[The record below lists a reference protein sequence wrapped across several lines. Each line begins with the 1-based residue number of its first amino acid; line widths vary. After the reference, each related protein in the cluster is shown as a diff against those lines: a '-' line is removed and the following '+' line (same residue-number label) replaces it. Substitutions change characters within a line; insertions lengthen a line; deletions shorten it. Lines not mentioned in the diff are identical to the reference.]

1 MRLISTVRGALKA
14 FAAREASGALLLL
27 AATAVALVWANAGA
41 QGYEAFWNARL
52 SVHLGPWG
60 IDMPL
65 RHWINDGLMM
75 MFFLLVSLQVKH
87 DFVMGGLR
95 EWRRACVP
103 VLAAACGLV
112 VPAVVFG
119 VINAGGPHAG
129 AWGIVIPTDTAFVV
143 GILAAFGKRLP
154 VQLRSFLVT
163 LAVVDD
169 VGALAVIAT
178 AYTGTIRLLP
188 LVGVLL
194 AASALYAVQR
204 ARVRRASVYIV
215 FGALLWLL
223 FLASGVHAAIAGVVL
238 GLLMPV
244 FPPERSA
251 LLTAEE
257 LTQRFRRAPTALT
270 GKNAVY
276 GILRA
281 VSINERHQLSMA
293 PIVNLIVV
301 PVFAL
306 SNAGVALSGDALAHA
321 LHSPLTWGIV
331 AGLVAGKYVGAFGAS
346 VLASKTRIG
355 ELAPG
360 LGLRHINGGA
370 MLTGIGFTISLFII
384 DLAIEDGAAQ
394 ADARI
399 GVLAA
404 SLLAALLGALV
415 LALTAF
421 LDARRAPARPRLTRP
436 VDPRRDHIAGNPA
449 SALTLVQYGQL
460 GCLED
465 GATVELLRE
474 VRDHFDNDLRLVF
487 RHNPLGD
494 PGAEQAAEMLEAV
507 AAQSPDLFEPVR
519 VEVARLCDEADL
531 DRDVLRRAAV
541 EMGADLARLDAQM
554 LQRPHIGRVHDDAD
568 DAASMGLTRAPA
580 FFIGEELYQGEHTPE
595 ALIEALEAAR
605 AALDPRTPARTAGE
619 HD

>member
-1 MRLISTVRGALKA
+1 MRRISTVRDALKA

-27 AATAVALVWANAGA
+27 AAAAVALVWANAGA
-41 QGYEAFWNARL
+41 LGYEAFWNARL
-52 SVHLGPWG
+52 SVRLGPWG

-75 MFFLLVSLQVKH
+75 MFFLLVSLEVKH
-87 DFVMGGLR
+87 DFVMGELR

-103 VLAAACGLV
+103 VLAAVCGLV

-178 AYTGTIRLLP
+178 VYTDTVRLVP
-188 LVGVLL
+188 LAGALL
-194 AASALYAVQR
+194 VASALYAVQR
-204 ARVRRASVYIV
+204 ARVYRASVYIV

-223 FLASGVHAAIAGVVL
+223 FLASGVHATIAGVVL

-270 GKNAVY
+270 GRNAVY

-293 PIVNLIVV
+293 PIVSLFVV

-306 SNAGVALSGDALAHA
+306 SNAGVAISRDTLVHA

-404 SLLAALLGALV
+404 SLLAALLG

-421 LDARRAPARPRLTRP
+421 LDARRAPARTRLTRP

-507 AAQSPDLFEPVR
+507 ASQSPDLFEPVR

-541 EMGADLARLDAQM
+541 EMGANLARLDAQM

-605 AALDPRTPARTAGE
+605 AALDSRTPARTVGE

>member
-1 MRLISTVRGALKA
+1 MDI
-14 FAAREASGALLLL
+14 
-27 AATAVALVWANAGA
+27 
-41 QGYEAFWNARL
+41 
-52 SVHLGPWG
+52 
-60 IDMPL
+60 
-65 RHWINDGLMM
+65 
-75 MFFLLVSLQVKH
+75 
-87 DFVMGGLR
+87 
-95 EWRRACVP
+95 
-103 VLAAACGLV
+103 
-112 VPAVVFG
+112 G

-188 LVGVLL
+188 LAGVLL
-194 AASALYAVQR
+194 VASALYVVQR
-204 ARVRRASVYIV
+204 ARVHRASVYIV

-293 PIVNLIVV
+293 PIVNLFVV

-421 LDARRAPARPRLTRP
+421 LDAGRPPGRASRGRWTPGATTSPGTPPRPSPWSSTGNWAASRTAPPSSCSARCATTSTTTCAWSSATTPWATRGPSRPPRCSRRWPPRAPTSSNRCAWRWLACATR
-436 VDPRRDHIAGNPA
+436 RTSTGTCCAG
-449 SALTLVQYGQL
+449 
-460 GCLED
+460 
-465 GATVELLRE
+465 
-474 VRDHFDNDLRLVF
+474 
-487 RHNPLGD
+487 
-494 PGAEQAAEMLEAV
+494 
-507 AAQSPDLFEPVR
+507 
-519 VEVARLCDEADL
+519 
-531 DRDVLRRAAV
+531 
-541 EMGADLARLDAQM
+541 
-554 LQRPHIGRVHDDAD
+554 QRWRW
-568 DAASMGLTRAPA
+568 
-580 FFIGEELYQGEHTPE
+580 
-595 ALIEALEAAR
+595 
-605 AALDPRTPARTAGE
+605 ARTWRASTRRCCSARTSGASTTTPTTPRAWA
-619 HD
+619 